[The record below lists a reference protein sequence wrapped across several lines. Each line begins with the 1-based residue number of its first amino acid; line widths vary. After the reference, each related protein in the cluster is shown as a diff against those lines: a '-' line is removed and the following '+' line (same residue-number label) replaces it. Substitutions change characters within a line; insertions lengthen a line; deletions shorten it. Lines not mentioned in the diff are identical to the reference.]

1 MQDINDKIIH
11 SLSFSNFTRAN
22 MYFGLNDSLK
32 SPKAKDQIVN
42 FVQRI
47 NKTTMENYEKD
58 VSNKS
63 KIHEKMINKSISLLM
78 VPGI

>member
-32 SPKAKDQIVN
+32 SPKAK
-42 FVQRI
+42 
-47 NKTTMENYEKD
+47 K
-58 VSNKS
+58 
-63 KIHEKMINKSISLLM
+63 LL
-78 VPGI
+78 VKY